1 MPFDVARTFAER
13 SGENFALHERY
24 MNHQLARTLRTLGF
38 DRNYVRGEG
47 SYLYDDA
54 GQRYL
59 DFLSGFGVYA
69 LGRSHPA
76 VKAALHQALDLDL
89 PNMVQMDCALLPGL
103 LAEQLVA
110 RTHQGISRVFFC
122 NSGAESIEAAIKFA
136 RQSTQRP
143 KILYA
148 EHAFHGL
155 TTGALALN
163 GGKEFRR
170 GFGDLL
176 ESVSVPFGDLDALE
190 QRLRG
195 NDVAAL
201 IVEPIQGKGVY
212 CATPEYWR
220 AAQQLCRQH
229 GTLLVTDEVQTGL
242 GRTGRFFC
250 HEHWGLEP
258 DIITISKALSGG
270 FVPIGAMLTTDK
282 IFASVH
288 DSMEDAL
295 KHSTTF
301 GRNQLAMVAGLATL
315 AAFDDEDI
323 VGRAER
329 TGADLQD
336 KLRGLAERYDLI
348 HDVRGLGLMV
358 GIEFGEPQSGSAG
371 RRFRTL
377 ERLRTGMFS
386 QTVVVPLF
394 HRHRIITQVAAD
406 NVNIIKLLP
415 PLIAG
420 PAEVDYFVQA
430 LDDVMADAHR
440 GAGLTYEFGRTM
452 ARGALRRKSQ
462 RSVASSGRGSLPA
475 VAEVLP
481 AGAVTGDSGLGG
493 EPAAAYGPA
502 AVYGPAQDGPA
513 QDGSAAVYG
522 PAQDGLAAGYGPAQ
536 DGPVQRGPRKLG
548 PQRRRLAHDGPAQD
562 RPTTSGRD
570 RAAGRA
576 TDVPSGGHGYAAGSV
591 AESGYSPAVAS
602 IEPGDRVVITGA
614 AGFIGSAVAR
624 AVHAKG
630 AQIVALVQPGADA
643 RNLDAI
649 PDVERVSADIR
660 DAKAVRSAFEGARYA
675 FHLAAVYRL
684 WARDARVFEDVNV
697 GGTLNV
703 IEATLAAGCER
714 LVYTSTVA
722 VLGLSKTKRGD
733 PADET
738 SYADI
743 AHLYGHYKRTKFA
756 AEHEVLRAAAQ
767 GLNVTIAMPTFPLGP
782 GDVAPTPTGKVV
794 LDFLNGKMP
803 AFVDTAMNVCHVDD
817 LARGHVAALEHGQT
831 GRSYI
836 LGGENLSMRE
846 IFQALADCS
855 GLPMPRIKVPR
866 PLVVTAGVM
875 SSLVEGRLLRREP
888 RVPLEGA
895 RMATTRMIFNDDRA
909 RAEIGH
915 KSRPARLAIEDSA
928 RWFTDNGYVS
938 AERLAAIRWQR

>member
-24 MNHQLARTLRTLGF
+24 MNQQLARTLRTLGF

-47 SYLYDDA
+47 CYLYDDA
-54 GQRYL
+54 GARYL

-76 VKAALHQALDLDL
+76 IKAALHQALDLDL

-110 RTHQGISRVFFC
+110 RAHPGITRAFFY

-136 RQSTQRP
+136 RHSTQRP

-163 GGKEFRR
+163 GGKEFRQ
-170 GFGDLL
+170 GFGELL
-176 ESVSVPFGDLDALE
+176 ASVPVPFGDLDALE
-190 QRLRG
+190 GQLRSR
-195 NDVAAL
+195 DVAAF

-212 CATPEYWR
+212 CAPPEYWR
-220 AAQQLCRQH
+220 AAQELCRRY

-242 GRTGRFFC
+242 GRTGKFFC

-270 FVPIGAMLTTDK
+270 FVPIGAMLTTEK
-282 IFASVH
+282 IFASVY

-323 VGRAER
+323 VGRADR
-329 TGADLQD
+329 MGADLQD
-336 KLRGLAERYDLI
+336 RLRGLAERYELI
-348 HDVRGLGLMV
+348 RDIRGLGLMV
-358 GIEFGEPQSGSAG
+358 GIEFGAPDSGAAG

-386 QTVVVPLF
+386 QLVVVPLF

-415 PLIAG
+415 PLITG
-420 PAEVDYFVQA
+420 PAEIDYFVQA

-440 GAGLTYEFGRTM
+440 GSGLTYEFGRTM
-452 ARGALRRKSQ
+452 VRGALRRKSQ
-462 RSVASSGRGSLPA
+462 RSVASDSPVDGPAARAA
-475 VAEVLP
+475 VAGTAHRSITP
-481 AGAVTGDSGLGG
+481 ASGGSPADAEYAGSDSADSGLMLTDQADAPLSVS
-493 EPAAAYGPA
+493 ERRVP
-502 AVYGPAQDGPA
+502 
-513 QDGSAAVYG
+513 
-522 PAQDGLAAGYGPAQ
+522 
-536 DGPVQRGPRKLG
+536 GPV
-548 PQRRRLAHDGPAQD
+548 
-562 RPTTSGRD
+562 T
-570 RAAGRA
+570 
-576 TDVPSGGHGYAAGSV
+576 
-591 AESGYSPAVAS
+591 ESAYVPAVAS

-614 AGFIGSAVAR
+614 TGFIGSAVAR

-630 AQIVALVQPGADA
+630 AQIVALVEPGADA
-643 RNLDAI
+643 SNLRSL
-649 PDVERVSADIR
+649 PDVDRAIVDIR
-660 DAKAVRSAFEGARYA
+660 DAAAVRRAFHGARYA
-675 FHLAAVYRL
+675 FHLAAVYRF
-684 WARDARVFEDVNV
+684 WARDPQIFHQVNV

-703 IEATLAAGCER
+703 IDAVRAVGCER
-714 LVYTSTVA
+714 LVYTSTVG
-722 VLGLSKTKRGD
+722 VLGLDRTRLGE

-738 SYADI
+738 CYADV
-743 AHLYGHYKRTKFA
+743 AHLFGYYKRTKFA
-756 AEHEVLRAAAQ
+756 AEHEVLRAAGE
-767 GLNVTIAMPTFPLGP
+767 GLDVSIALPTFPLGP
-782 GDVAPTPTGKVV
+782 GDVAPTPSGKVV

-803 AFVDTAMNVCHVDD
+803 AFVDTALNVCHVDD
-817 LARGHVAALEHGQT
+817 LARGHLAALEHGRT

-846 IFQALADCS
+846 ILQALADCS
-855 GLPMPRIKVPR
+855 GLPMPRFEVPR
-866 PLVVTAGVM
+866 RLVVAAGIA
-875 SSLVEGRLLRREP
+875 SSVVEGRLLHREP
-888 RVPLEGA
+888 RIPLEGA

-938 AERLAAIRWQR
+938 ADRLAAIHWQR